1 MNNADV
7 MKALLAEKDRLEKQY
22 KDQKIEAKVT
32 INTVKMTV
40 EVEEKNKLEEKTL
53 SITKAEAGKK

>member
-1 MNNADV
+1 
-7 MKALLAEKDRLEKQY
+7 MKALLAEKERLEKQY
-22 KDQKIEAKVT
+22 KEQNIEATVS

-40 EVEEKNKLEEKTL
+40 EVVEKNKLEEKTL